1 MLTPERLLRFMIEL
15 IFVLLGSLVVWLG
28 LARRIYVDRH
38 SAAWLIL
45 SVALILWGLRA
56 LYKPGQWWLRW
67 QNWTRGLSLALLG
80 VLMLVTSRVPFA
92 WVGPMLAGLSL
103 ALLGVLMLVTSRVP
117 FAWVGPMLAAGG
129 GLLVLRG
136 MIGAFLIFRPR

>member
-1 MLTPERLLRFMIEL
+1 MLTPERLIRFMIEL
-15 IFVLLGSLVVWLG
+15 IFVLLGSLVVWRG

-92 WVGPMLAGLSL
+92 WVGPMLA
-103 ALLGVLMLVTSRVP
+103 
-117 FAWVGPMLAAGG
+117 AGG

-136 MIGAFLIFRPR
+136 MIGTILIFRPRLRSVFRKSSVAVPED

>member
-1 MLTPERLLRFMIEL
+1 MAMLTPERLLRFTIEL
-15 IFVLLGSLVVWLG
+15 IFILLGFLVIWLG
-28 LARRIYVDRH
+28 LARRVYVDRH
-38 SAAWLIL
+38 STAWLIL

-67 QNWTRGLSLALLG
+67 QNWTRGLSLSLLG
-80 VLMLVTSRVPFA
+80 VLMVVISRVPF
-92 WVGPMLAGLSL
+92 V
-103 ALLGVLMLVTSRVP
+103 
-117 FAWVGPMLAAGG
+117 WVGPMLAAGG

>member
-56 LYKPGQWWLRW
+56 LYKPGQWWLHW

-80 VLMLVTSRVPFA
+80 ILMLVTSRVPF
-92 WVGPMLAGLSL
+92 L
-103 ALLGVLMLVTSRVP
+103 
-117 FAWVGPMLAAGG
+117 WVGPMLAAVC

-136 MIGAFLIFRPR
+136 LLRAFFIFPPRYKHASPK

>member
-15 IFVLLGSLVVWLG
+15 IFVLLGLLVIWLG
-28 LARRIYVDRH
+28 FAARIYVDRH

-56 LYKPGQWWLRW
+56 LYHPGQWWLRW

-80 VLMLVTSRVPFA
+80 VLMLVI
-92 WVGPMLAGLSL
+92 
-103 ALLGVLMLVTSRVP
+103 SRVP

-136 MIGAFLIFRPR
+136 MIGAFLTFRPR